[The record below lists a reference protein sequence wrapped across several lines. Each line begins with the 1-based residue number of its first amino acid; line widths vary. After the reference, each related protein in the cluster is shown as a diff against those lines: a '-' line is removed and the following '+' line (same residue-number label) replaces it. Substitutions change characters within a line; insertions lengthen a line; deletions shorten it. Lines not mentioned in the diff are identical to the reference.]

1 MFTVKAFTFSP
12 ISENTYLLY
21 NEEREA
27 LLIDPGCYFETEREE
42 LQSFIAT
49 HNLQLRLLL
58 NTHCHLDHVFGTKWV
73 HDTYGL
79 LLHIH
84 PEEEQVLA
92 FASSSGLMWNLP
104 FDSYNAALRY
114 FKAGDRFRLGQDELE
129 VIEAPGHSP
138 GHVCFYCAAQDF
150 VIGGDVLFRE
160 SIGRTDLPGGD
171 FQTLIR
177 SIQTKLL
184 VLPERTVVYSGH
196 GPATTIGHE
205 KRHNPFLQ

>member
-73 HDTYGL
+73 HNTY
-79 LLHIH
+79 
-84 PEEEQVLA
+84 
-92 FASSSGLMWNLP
+92 
-104 FDSYNAALRY
+104 
-114 FKAGDRFRLGQDELE
+114 
-129 VIEAPGHSP
+129 
-138 GHVCFYCAAQDF
+138 
-150 VIGGDVLFRE
+150 
-160 SIGRTDLPGGD
+160 
-171 FQTLIR
+171 
-177 SIQTKLL
+177 
-184 VLPERTVVYSGH
+184 
-196 GPATTIGHE
+196 
-205 KRHNPFLQ
+205 

>member
-42 LQSFIAT
+42 LQSFITT

-79 LLHIH
+79 QLHIH
-84 PEEEQVLA
+84 AEEEKVLA
-92 FASSSGLMWNLP
+92 FAPSSGLMWNLP
-104 FDSYNAALRY
+104 FDCYNGPLRY

-138 GHVCFYCAAQDF
+138 GHVCFYCAEQDF

-184 VLPERTVVYSGH
+184 VLPEHTVVYSGH